1 MNKKVARFNKGENP
15 SPRLKTD
22 IVSEQE
28 NNLEETSETEV
39 INESDHVTTRKI
51 EPSDEFPEDNLEN
64 EDIAVI
70 LFQILELYP
79 SRNSVEAN
87 LYLKLGTNENNHR
100 TMVNRW
106 DEVLRGIRDLKDTWK
121 LSTQEYQGLD
131 EQAENKGQPK
141 HQKINVLQR
150 DDEVSMKTGPI
161 NVSLPEKIIQEL
173 PGTIVRKQSARKSVA

>member
-1 MNKKVARFNKGENP
+1 M
-15 SPRLKTD
+15 
-22 IVSEQE
+22 
-28 NNLEETSETEV
+28 
-39 INESDHVTTRKI
+39 
-51 EPSDEFPEDNLEN
+51 
-64 EDIAVI
+64 
-70 LFQILELYP
+70 
-79 SRNSVEAN
+79 
-87 LYLKLGTNENNHR
+87 KLGTNENNHR

-131 EQAENKGQPK
+131 EQAENNGQPK

-173 PGTIVRKQSARKSVA
+173 PGTIVRKQSARKGVA